1 MHSLVS
7 PHGGSLVRLLAGE
20 QRAQELKELSRDWP
34 SLALSARQQCD
45 LELMLTGGL
54 SPLQGFM
61 GPADHAGVC
70 ERMRLADG
78 TLWPIPV
85 VLDVAPSRAEKLAVG
100 DMVALRDAEGVMLA
114 ALKVAQIW
122 ERDLEASAE
131 AVLGT
136 TDRRHPEVATLLDT
150 GHRVVL
156 AGRVEGVQLPVHHD
170 YRELRLTPEELRRKF
185 ARLGWRKVIA
195 YQTIRPMQRAE
206 HEMTRRAALDAGANL
221 LIHPVVGM
229 SQPGDVDHYLRV
241 RCYRALLPH
250 YPPDMAR
257 LSLLPLARRLAGPRA
272 ALWHTIINKNHGC
285 SHFLVEDDHAGV
297 RLSGEPEPFYAAG
310 AAFDAI
316 SAHAEELG
324 VSPVRAERV
333 VYLAHRR
340 CWVQKHEV
348 PADARV
354 LEIGDDE
361 LDRLLARGR
370 EVPEWF
376 TFANVAREL
385 VRAHPPRS
393 HQGFTVFC
401 TGLSGSGK
409 STVANA
415 LRVKLLETGGRGVTL
430 LDGDLVRQH
439 LSSEL
444 GFSKTDRDINI
455 RRIGFVA
462 GEITRAGGV
471 AICAPIA
478 PYDSVRKQVR
488 AMVEPCGGFVLV
500 HMATPLSVCE
510 QRDRK
515 GIYAKARAGLIKEFT
530 GISDPY
536 EAPDDADVV
545 IDTSVVTPEEATREI
560 LLYLESEGFISADA
574 ERGE

>member
-7 PHGGSLVRLLAGE
+7 PHGGSLVRLLADE
-20 QRAQELKELSRDWP
+20 QRAAELKELSRDWP
-34 SLALSARQQCD
+34 SLDLSARQECD

-54 SPLQGFM
+54 SPLGGFM
-61 GPADHAGVC
+61 GRADHAAVC

-85 VLDVAPSRAEKLAVG
+85 VLDVEPSRAEALAPG

-114 ALKVAQIW
+114 ALQVDEVW
-122 ERDLEASAE
+122 ERDLEAEAE

-136 TDRRHPEVATLLDT
+136 ADRRHPEVAALLDT
-150 GHRVVL
+150 GHRVVV

-195 YQTIRPMQRAE
+195 YQTVRPMQRAE
-206 HEMTRRAALDAGANL
+206 HEMTRRSALDAGANL
-221 LIHPVVGM
+221 LLHPVVGM

-250 YPPDMAR
+250 YPPYMAR
-257 LSLLPLARRLAGPRA
+257 MSLLPLALRKAGPRA
-272 ALWHTIINKNHGC
+272 ALWHAIINKNHGC
-285 SHFLVEDDHAGV
+285 SHFLVEDEHAGV
-297 RLSGEPEPFYAAG
+297 CLDGEAGPFYEDG
-310 AAFDAI
+310 AALDAV
-316 SAHAEELG
+316 SAHAAELE
-324 VSPVRAERV
+324 VSPVRAERL

-340 CWVQKHEV
+340 CWVQLHEV

-354 LEIGDDE
+354 LEISDAE
-361 LDRLLARGR
+361 LERLLARGR
-370 EVPEWF
+370 ELPEWF
-376 TFANVAREL
+376 TFASVAREL

-393 HQGFTVFC
+393 RQGLTVFF

-415 LRVKLLETGGRGVTL
+415 LRVKLLEIGGRGVTL
-430 LDGDLVRQH
+430 LDGDLVRRH

-444 GFSKTDRDINI
+444 GFSKEHRDINI

-462 GEITRAGGV
+462 GEITRAGGI

-500 HMATPLSVCE
+500 HMATPLAVCE
-510 QRDRK
+510 ARDRK
-515 GIYAKARAGLIKEFT
+515 GIYAKARAGLVKEFT

-536 EAPDDADVV
+536 EDPQDADVV
-545 IDTSVVTPEEATREI
+545 IDTSTVSPEEATREI

-574 ERGE
+574 ELAR